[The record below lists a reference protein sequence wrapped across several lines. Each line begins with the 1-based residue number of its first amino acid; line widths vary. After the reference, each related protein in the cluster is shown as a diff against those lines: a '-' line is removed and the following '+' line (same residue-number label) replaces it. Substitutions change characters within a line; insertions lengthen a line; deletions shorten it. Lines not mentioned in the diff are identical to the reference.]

1 MHLSR
6 PPSPPPWEKGEDS
19 PQVSVEG
26 GGVCGWGGGGA
37 RVSIDTDVAF
47 EFAPGQTS
55 IHEALRRKRRAF
67 ETFWRK
73 WKANMDMDHEVDAS
87 PKRLSFEDVT
97 FHSPEAMA
105 EGPALLAAV
114 RAPSIE
120 NYRQALEELGNQTS
134 QRFGAAKKLAKTLSE
149 EGKSAADLAAL
160 KARLSS
166 LKHSFLQIETK
177 YRFMEGLSTGHID
190 QLTEQEEI
198 ELQEALATARTDAK
212 QVKQQAQQMREQVD
226 AATTVAVSKLEEVEH
241 DRSVLLAQLEEIH
254 SRIQSKLDASKKEP
268 APQDLEDGGLTE
280 DECRRMLAAEAKR
293 ERQLETTLA
302 AQASETAE
310 LESSIRINEDDIEAL
325 KRRLEQEELKGGQK
339 KEFEEESVKVAR
351 KVEWCREMTE
361 LVSKVGGAKLL
372 HTSKDAFQVKLT
384 SRLDSGSSLKLEHE
398 ATILL
403 KPNSTA
409 IRGVHLSPA
418 DTPIHDLVSSAVE
431 NGTGPG
437 PLLREIRGRIVA
449 WHQRA
454 AALKLNSV
462 PMDPVSDTTMIIS
475 AGNHKAKVLIPFEWP
490 KVPAE
495 LLELIG
501 EASNKSERVAEQLR
515 DNVTFDYAD
524 LKAFT
529 ATIETYATNEC

>member
-1 MHLSR
+1 MD
-6 PPSPPPWEKGEDS
+6 ED
-19 PQVSVEG
+19 VE
-26 GGVCGWGGGGA
+26 
-37 RVSIDTDVAF
+37 
-47 EFAPGQTS
+47 
-55 IHEALRRKRRAF
+55 
-67 ETFWRK
+67 
-73 WKANMDMDHEVDAS
+73 AS

-97 FHSPEAMA
+97 FHSPGAMA
-105 EGPALLAAV
+105 EGGALLAAV

-190 QLTEQEEI
+190 QLTEQEEV
-198 ELQEALATARTDAK
+198 ELQEALATAKADAK
-212 QVKQQAQQMREQVD
+212 KVKQEAQQMREQVD
-226 AATTVAVSKLEEVEH
+226 AATTIAVSKLEEVEH
-241 DRSVLLAQLEEIH
+241 DRSLLLAQLEEIQA
-254 SRIQSKLDASKKEP
+254 RIQSKLDAAKKEP
-268 APQDLEDGGLTE
+268 ALQDLDDGGMTE
-280 DECRRMLAAEAKR
+280 EECRRMLAAEAKR

-310 LESSIRINEDDIEAL
+310 LESSIRVNEDDIEAL

-339 KEFEEESVKVAR
+339 KEFEEESTKVAR

-384 SRLDSGSSLKLEHE
+384 SRLDSSSGLKLEHE

-418 DTPIHDLVSSAVE
+418 DTPIHDLVASAVD

-449 WHQRA
+449 WHRRS
-454 AALKLNSV
+454 AALKANHV
-462 PMDPVSDTTMIIS
+462 PMDPVNDTTVILS
-475 AGNHKAKVLIPFEWP
+475 AGNHKAKVLLPYEWP

-495 LLELIG
+495 LLELVG
-501 EASNKSERVAEQLR
+501 ESSNKSERVAGLLR
-515 DNVTFDYAD
+515 DRMKSDFEN
-524 LKAFT
+524 LRAFT
-529 ATIETYATNEC
+529 DAIEMYTAEEC